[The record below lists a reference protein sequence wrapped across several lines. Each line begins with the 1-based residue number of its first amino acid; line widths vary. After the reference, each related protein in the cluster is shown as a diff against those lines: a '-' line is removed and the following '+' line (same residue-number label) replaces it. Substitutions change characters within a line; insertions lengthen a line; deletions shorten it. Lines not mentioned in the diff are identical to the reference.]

1 MLPDGGGSPATGPLI
16 RHIFKAEETLLRPST
31 AWPVAGKSRFSLS
44 PDSSNTLKNPPQDC
58 SYISAAGIVVAHNE
72 DLLTQILL
80 CLPPKSLIR
89 FQCVSRGWLSIIS
102 NPSFRRL
109 YCGSSNTRALFLF
122 RKKWRKNPE
131 LNFISFSDEY
141 VSSMET
147 AVSHLSSNFFTD
159 GEITDLH
166 SCNGLVAVVL
176 KLRDGSRE
184 FSVYNPST
192 SQHRLIP
199 QLNLLEKRHPFV
211 ALNIAFDPLKSDHY
225 KLVCVWW
232 GSPAITDRFAM
243 GIMNISYGFSIYE
256 SETGT
261 WRDSGDIFEI
271 DYAPLHTFF
280 RNGVLWNG
288 CLHWI
293 TDWKAIVC
301 FDLDKEDIN
310 FTLPSPPASMEH
322 SGIWYFGESGG
333 CMYFIDINNPGEMLF
348 DVFEL
353 ASGCS
358 EWVLKHHLN
367 LAPLTTLY
375 PSMVDEEFD
384 HSDDWRFRFRLT
396 YFVEDENEKKVRLVI
411 SLLGKVILYDINDM
425 VVKELAE
432 VGPTD
437 TDDDCR
443 DNLYQWKDGYPVMKT
458 LTYV

>member
-1 MLPDGGGSPATGPLI
+1 MFPDEGGSPATDPLAG
-16 RHIFKAEETLLRPST
+16 HPFEAEETLLRSST
-31 AWPVAGKSRFSLS
+31 AWPLAGKSRFSLS

-58 SYISAAGIVVAHNE
+58 SHISAAGIVVAHNE

-109 YCGSSNTRALFLF
+109 YCGSSNTRALILF
-122 RKKWRKNPE
+122 RKIWRKCPE

-141 VSSMET
+141 ASSMET
-147 AVSHLSSNFFTD
+147 AISHLSSNFFTE

-176 KLRDGSRE
+176 KLSNGSRE
-184 FSVYNPST
+184 FAVYNPTT

-199 QLNLLEKRHPFV
+199 QLNLLENRHPFV

-225 KLVCVWW
+225 KLVCVWL
-232 GSPAITDRFAM
+232 GPPTMR
-243 GIMNISYGFSIYE
+243 IMNVNYGFSIYE

-271 DYAPLHTFF
+271 DFAHSPTHF

-288 CLHWI
+288 CLNWI
-293 TDWKAIVC
+293 THWKDIVC
-301 FDLDKEDIN
+301 FDLDKEDVN
-310 FTLPSPPASMEH
+310 FTLPSPPVSMKH
-322 SGIWYFGESGG
+322 SEIWYFGESVG

-358 EWVLKHHLN
+358 EWVLKYHLN
-367 LAPLTTLY
+367 LAPLTILY
-375 PSMVDEEFD
+375 PSMVDEEFN
-384 HSDDWRFRFRLT
+384 HSDDWRCRFSLT
-396 YFVEDENEKKVRLVI
+396 YFVEDENEKKARLVI
-411 SLLGKVILYDINDM
+411 SLLGKVILYDIDDM
-425 VVKELAE
+425 VVEVLAE

-437 TDDDCR
+437 TDDGCR
-443 DNLYQWKDGYPVMKT
+443 DNLNEWRDAYPIMKT
-458 LTYV
+458 LACV

>member
-1 MLPDGGGSPATGPLI
+1 MALDHFQPLFPPSLLWQQQ
-16 RHIFKAEETLLRPST
+16 HSCPLFVPQKMAEKPG
-31 AWPVAGKSRFSLS
+31 AQF
-44 PDSSNTLKNPPQDC
+44 
-58 SYISAAGIVVAHNE
+58 H
-72 DLLTQILL
+72 
-80 CLPPKSLIR
+80 
-89 FQCVSRGWLSIIS
+89 
-102 NPSFRRL
+102 
-109 YCGSSNTRALFLF
+109 LFL
-122 RKKWRKNPE
+122 RR
-131 LNFISFSDEY
+131 
-141 VSSMET
+141 
-147 AVSHLSSNFFTD
+147 
-159 GEITDLH
+159 
-166 SCNGLVAVVL
+166 
-176 KLRDGSRE
+176 
-184 FSVYNPST
+184 VY
-192 SQHRLIP
+192 
-199 QLNLLEKRHPFV
+199 
-211 ALNIAFDPLKSDHY
+211 
-225 KLVCVWW
+225 
-232 GSPAITDRFAM
+232 
-243 GIMNISYGFSIYE
+243 
-256 SETGT
+256 
-261 WRDSGDIFEI
+261 
-271 DYAPLHTFF
+271 
-280 RNGVLWNG
+280 
-288 CLHWI
+288 
-293 TDWKAIVC
+293 
-301 FDLDKEDIN
+301 KEDIN